1 MLFPPTRQNVQ
12 IGEQVFFLQRQRRF
26 QQAFKKLLVAIRKGL
41 TYALITEDRTQSL
54 MGINSGGWIAEI
66 GDVSQP
72 LVHAPHRFQGVYRQ
86 VVEDLAVKLKLIE
99 HQEIPV

>member
-1 MLFPPTRQNVQ
+1 M
-12 IGEQVFFLQRQRRF
+12 
-26 QQAFKKLLVAIRKGL
+26 AIRKGL
-41 TYALITEDRTQSL
+41 SDTFLTEDRTQSL

-86 VVEDLAVKLKLIE
+86 VIEDLAVKLKLIE
-99 HQEIPV
+99 HQGIPV